1 MIIRYNTW
9 HHVLLDHA
17 KDWYGRRK
25 IHFHHQFAQH
35 FQSKTGVVC
44 IFDIREDIIHVK
56 CESPKHKYS
65 NFFIECYM

>member
-1 MIIRYNTW
+1 MLQYLVCRD
-9 HHVLLDHA
+9 HVLLDHA

-44 IFDIREDIIHVK
+44 IFDIREDIIHVHVK
-56 CESPKHKYS
+56 WESPKH
-65 NFFIECYM
+65 N

>member
-1 MIIRYNTW
+1 MLQYLVCRD
-9 HHVLLDHA
+9 HVLLDHA

-35 FQSKTGVVC
+35 FQSKTTGVVC

-56 CESPKHKYS
+56 WESPKH
-65 NFFIECYM
+65 N